1 MQAEQVWAAPKEPSE
16 RFLTCLVP
24 NQCRRED
31 PKHPQGSVTG
41 VQTPPE
47 IPPGKAAPCCG
58 VGAAGQRV
66 EKTFRRMFRNTE
78 TFSTGG
84 VELLG
89 VWGPSRGCLWGR
101 ESLSHLP
108 APCSCNVWL
117 QGPHASSPGES
128 PFSWNNKTY
137 LLRRVTRPFGSPEA
151 ALISLLSVRKDLL
164 FSRPHTCGFHKVW
177 KCEAPGKS
185 HHAWIHR

>member
-1 MQAEQVWAAPKEPSE
+1 MHKAGCSYLPPSSSSPRSSSIPPSSRAFKNEENVKRCNTWLKKPQRAVAFWGWMAQLVQAEQVWAAPKEPSE

-24 NQCRRED
+24 NQCRSED

-117 QGPHASSPGES
+117 QGPH
-128 PFSWNNKTY
+128 
-137 LLRRVTRPFGSPEA
+137 
-151 ALISLLSVRKDLL
+151 
-164 FSRPHTCGFHKVW
+164 GFL
-177 KCEAPGKS
+177 A
-185 HHAWIHR
+185 R